1 MHTIRPAIIEGVD
14 QGPSAERHT
23 PSATVPLDL
32 ELVTEMDRV
41 EAVWRRLEGLAC
53 NSLHQGFDWC
63 RAWYR
68 TSGEEPL
75 LLHGH
80 RDGETLFL
88 LPLSLKT
95 RHGIRRAGFP
105 GGRYNNLNTGLFA
118 EDYHPGHEEQH
129 TIARRL
135 QALLQG
141 RADMI
146 VLEAVPREWRGRRHA
161 LHSLALQEHTNHSFQ
176 LPLFVRFEETLSQ
189 VNAKRRRKKFRVQ
202 TRRMEEIG
210 GYDYITPQTPAERH
224 ALLDLFFAQKS
235 TRFKAQGLPDVFS
248 DGKVRAFLHGL
259 LDVAPSGTDHPLV
272 LHAIRLRQ
280 GGENDIPAI
289 AGLSRKGDHI
299 ICQFGSIDESRVPD
313 TSPGEL
319 LFWHM
324 IEEACGQGA
333 ALFDFGVGDQLYK
346 RSWCP
351 VETVQYD
358 IVLPVSLKGQL
369 AAQAHTVV
377 TRAKTAIKRNP
388 FLYRALQRIRSA
400 KVTTPSDRDD

>member
-1 MHTIRPAIIEGVD
+1 MHTIRPAMIEGAE
-14 QGPSAERHT
+14 QAPYAERQT
-23 PSATVPLDL
+23 ASAAATLELDL
-32 ELVTEMDRV
+32 VETMHEV
-41 EAVWRRLEGLAC
+41 EAAWKRLEGLSC

-63 RAWYR
+63 KAWFE

-75 LLHGH
+75 LLHG
-80 RDGETLFL
+80 RRGNETLFL

-118 EDYHPGHEEQH
+118 EDYRPTPDEQRAIVLKLK
-129 TIARRL
+129 T
-135 QALLQG
+135 LLAG
-141 RADMI
+141 RADMV
-146 VLEAVPREWRGRRHA
+146 VLGAVPREWRGHRHP
-161 LHSLALQEHTNHSFQ
+161 LHSLAVQEHTNHSFQ
-176 LPLFVRFEETLSQ
+176 LPLFARFEDTLAQ

-210 GYDYITPQTPAERH
+210 GYDYITPQTPEERH
-224 ALLDLFFAQKS
+224 GLLDLFFAQKS
-235 TRFKAQGLPDVFS
+235 TRFRAQGLPDVFA
-248 DGKVRAFLHGL
+248 DGRVQAFLHRL
-259 LDVAPSGTDHPLV
+259 LDVLPNGSDHPLV

-280 GGENDIPAI
+280 GGDNDIPAI

-369 AAQAHTVV
+369 AAQAHTAL
-377 TRAKTAIKRNP
+377 TRAKAMVKRNP
-388 FLYRALQRIRSA
+388 LLYRTLQRIRSA
-400 KVTTPSDRDD
+400 QVTTPSDKDD